1 MSNLALWLL
10 VHAQQHTTNAGLH
23 FGCTGTDEPLITL
36 HAADWAIIWVSHI
49 RYWRLHWVHS
59 AQRSLYTGL
68 FCHQKHWYGVSANK
82 QNNAMKCF
90 KFHCK

>member
-36 HAADWAIIWVSHI
+36 HAADWAIIWVSRI
-49 RYWRLHWVHS
+49 RYWRLHC
-59 AQRSLYTGL
+59 AQCPEIIIYTIQGS
-68 FCHQKHWYGVSANK
+68 FVTKRTGTAYRQTNK
-82 QNNAMKCF
+82 TML
-90 KFHCK
+90 